1 MSALRQLTRF
11 LKFKITICHFRVEG
25 LACHVGKSEDRER
38 LIEETV
44 KQLGGIDILVSNAGT
59 NPAMGAMLDVSL
71 CYKFG
76 LVIVTFWL
84 DLF

>member
-1 MSALRQLTRF
+1 M
-11 LKFKITICHFRVEG
+11 
-25 LACHVGKSEDRER
+25 ACHVGKSEDRER